1 MMAAKK
7 TTVILVS
14 DGGTACEF
22 EFEHAER
29 LLRIPRCGWKLAEK
43 SPYEFS
49 ENALHRR
56 ANKGKVE
63 EK

>member
-1 MMAAKK
+1 MAAKK
-7 TTVILVS
+7 TLVLLVS
-14 DGGTACEF
+14 VSGTEREF
-22 EFEHAER
+22 SFEHAER
-29 LLRIPRCGWKLAEK
+29 LLRMPRSGWKLAEK